1 MVLSKA
7 VEGFFYYGATN
18 QKRQFF
24 KCEAWSILL
33 FTFYHLSNDDNLVP
47 PLNYRAAQ
55 GHGESAEGERQRGKP
70 GFTVL
75 RCNGLRGVSA
85 VLVSQR
91 RTHLPQQQCPHDRPK
106 QREPGHGW
114 HGQEWWRSLS
124 VLCQTWQDVCPGLCS
139 SHTGRS
145 EFTVRRVGG
154 SSACAPLWFCVHSN
168 CVYLCICKSRLCCV
182 KLNPAGPSPFL

>member
-1 MVLSKA
+1 MKHEA
-7 VEGFFYYGATN
+7 FF
-18 QKRQFF
+18 
-24 KCEAWSILL
+24 
-33 FTFYHLSNDDNLVP
+33 SNDDNLVP
-47 PLNYRAAQ
+47 PLNYRAPQ
-55 GHGESAEGERQRGKP
+55 GRGESAEGERQRGKP

-75 RCNGLRGVSA
+75 RCDGLRGVSA

-114 HGQEWWRSLS
+114 HGQERWRSLS
-124 VLCQTWQDVCPGLCS
+124 VLCKTWQDVCTGLCS

-154 SSACAPLWFCVHSN
+154 SRACVHSN
-168 CVYLCICKSRLCCV
+168 CVSMQTQVQTVLCEALQGPALFYKKSLELHMSWLLLQC
-182 KLNPAGPSPFL
+182 LP